1 MREYYVDTPEKLEEL
16 CDRLRGAAAIAL
28 DTEFMREKTYY
39 AQLSLLQICNG
50 EIIACVDPLA
60 LPDLAPLMEILYDT
74 EIQKVMHAARQDL
87 EIFFDLCGE
96 LPRPVFDTQVG
107 ATLLGYGDQVS
118 YATLVRD
125 VLGVELEKFHTRTN
139 WSQRP
144 LDSGQ
149 IIYAQDD
156 VRYLLTIWQRQLRQL
171 EDMGRG
177 GWLDEDFHDLTDIRL
192 YTRAPREAWR
202 RIRGI
207 RILKGIQ
214 LAALR
219 ELAAWREERA
229 RETDK
234 PRKWVVR
241 DDVLVDLARRMPET
255 DDQLR
260 SMRGLEMQVIKRMG
274 AEILEQIRKARA
286 LSETDWPT
294 LGYRFTPTPAQEA
307 LVDAMMA
314 MVRLCGLQ
322 NSVSPSAL
330 ATRRDLEQLLTGR
343 TDHALMH
350 GWRGKLVGRDLQA
363 FLRGEAGIKVDNKN
377 LSVEFQHPG

>member
-1 MREYYVDTPEKLEEL
+1 MKEYFVDTPELLDAL

-39 AQLSLLQICNG
+39 AQLALLQICNG
-50 EIIACVDPLA
+50 ELIACVDPLA
-60 LPDLAPLMEILYDT
+60 LPDLSPLMDIIYDPD
-74 EIQKVMHAARQDL
+74 IQKVMHAGRQDL
-87 EIFFDLCGE
+87 EIFFDQRGS
-96 LPRPVFDTQVG
+96 LPRPVYDTQIG

-125 VLGVELEKFHTRTN
+125 MLAVELEKTHTRTN

-149 IIYAQDD
+149 VIYAQDD
-156 VRYLLTIWQRQLRQL
+156 VRYLLPIWQRQLRQL

-177 GWLDEDFHDLTDIRL
+177 GWLDEDFLDLTDLRH

-207 RILKGIQ
+207 RVLKGIH

-234 PRKWVVR
+234 PRKWVLR

-255 DDQLR
+255 DDHLR
-260 SMRGLEMQVIKRMG
+260 NMRGLEAQTIKRLG
-274 AEILEQIRKARA
+274 AEILDQVRKCKTLPEA
-286 LSETDWPT
+286 EWPT

-314 MVRLCGLQ
+314 MVRQCGLQ

-330 ATRRDLEQLLTGR
+330 ATRRDLEQLIAGK
-343 TDHALMH
+343 TDHLLLH
-350 GWRGKLVGRDLQA
+350 GWRGKLVGRGLQA
-363 FLRGEAGIKVDNKN
+363 FLRGEVGIKVNNQN
-377 LSVEFQHPG
+377 LSIEPQSSN